1 VARCTEQGLA
11 TIVAGYGALTMKN
24 ALAATMTTLPEQL
37 RRSCTDLTPVEYE
50 ELHYRQQ
57 PALAEKLVPTS

>member
-1 VARCTEQGLA
+1 M
-11 TIVAGYGALTMKN
+11 AGYGALTMKN